1 MTHEQALRAAR
12 VEMGSGAAVHD
23 RVYESGWEAKIES
36 IWHDLVYG
44 TRMLFKHPGFTALA
58 ILTLAL
64 GMGATTTVFGWIDA
78 VLLDPFPGIGHL
90 EQIVAL
96 ETLTPNNEP
105 IATSYP
111 DYQDFRDHLT
121 SFSGIAVTRHTSVSV
136 GEADNAERIPAQFV
150 SGNYF
155 DVLQVKPA
163 MGRFFAPAEQGDKPG
178 AFPLAVIS
186 YRLWQSHFNSDPNII
201 GKTIKVNRHE
211 LTIIGVAPQEFHGS
225 MPGLAYDIWIPAV
238 MRPLLNGLTTDW
250 ELTDRHTRDMIAFAR
265 LKPGITI
272 EQARAETA
280 ALAHH
285 MAELHPDVSQGIGA
299 TVLPMWEG
307 HFGAQSWLLAPLQ
320 ILMAA
325 CAVVLLIVCANVANL
340 LLARF
345 TTRQKEFSMRLALG
359 AKRSRLFRQLLTES
373 LVLAIVAALT
383 GIVIA
388 VWAGRSI
395 AYLLPPGQL
404 HTLML
409 DIKLNRSMMAF
420 TTLLCVGTTLLS
432 GLAPAL
438 HSVRVNLSDSLKE
451 GGRSGAV
458 GQRSHRM
465 RALLVLSEVSLALVA
480 LVGAGLCVQSFRAAQ
495 KIDPG
500 FDPDNVLLTQFYLA
514 TNGYTLQQRKEFC
527 YRLREKLESQP
538 GVVSVAYSDGV
549 PLGFEPSWWE
559 ELQIKGYVPAP
570 GENMMTYRNV
580 VAPGYFQLMRIPLLE
595 GRDFTEHD
603 DAGTDPVMIVNES
616 FVKRYLSQGQVIG
629 RKIHGWGYWFTIVG
643 VVKDSKYNFITE
655 SSVPYFYVPFR
666 QIYRADM
673 YLAFYVR
680 TQGNPNMFV
689 GALRRA
695 VREIDPNVTSYD
707 ALPLAQYTEASLY
720 PQKIAANFLTV
731 LAFLSL
737 LLAAVGLY
745 SVMAYSVAQRT
756 HEIGVRMALGAQRGN
771 VFGMVLRQAMGL
783 TLAGLLV
790 GAVVAVFLSRKASA
804 LHISGSLMGGAGNL
818 LTTGSNGPWIYA
830 VAAIFLCFIAALAS
844 YIPAQRATKVDP
856 LVALRHE

>member
-1 MTHEQALRAAR
+1 
-12 VEMGSGAAVHD
+12 
-23 RVYESGWEAKIES
+23 
-36 IWHDLVYG
+36 
-44 TRMLFKHPGFTALA
+44 
-58 ILTLAL
+58 
-64 GMGATTTVFGWIDA
+64 
-78 VLLDPFPGIGHL
+78 
-90 EQIVAL
+90 
-96 ETLTPNNEP
+96 
-105 IATSYP
+105 
-111 DYQDFRDHLT
+111 
-121 SFSGIAVTRHTSVSV
+121 
-136 GEADNAERIPAQFV
+136 
-150 SGNYF
+150 
-155 DVLQVKPA
+155 
-163 MGRFFAPAEQGDKPG
+163 
-178 AFPLAVIS
+178 
-186 YRLWQSHFNSDPNII
+186 
-201 GKTIKVNRHE
+201 
-211 LTIIGVAPQEFHGS
+211 
-225 MPGLAYDIWIPAV
+225 
-238 MRPLLNGLTTDW
+238 
-250 ELTDRHTRDMIAFAR
+250 
-265 LKPGITI
+265 
-272 EQARAETA
+272 
-280 ALAHH
+280 
-285 MAELHPDVSQGIGA
+285 
-299 TVLPMWEG
+299 
-307 HFGAQSWLLAPLQ
+307 
-320 ILMAA
+320 
-325 CAVVLLIVCANVANL
+325 
-340 LLARF
+340 
-345 TTRQKEFSMRLALG
+345 
-359 AKRSRLFRQLLTES
+359 
-373 LVLAIVAALT
+373 
-383 GIVIA
+383 
-388 VWAGRSI
+388 
-395 AYLLPPGQL
+395 
-404 HTLML
+404 
-409 DIKLNRSMMAF
+409 
-420 TTLLCVGTTLLS
+420 
-432 GLAPAL
+432 
-438 HSVRVNLSDSLKE
+438 
-451 GGRSGAV
+451 
-458 GQRSHRM
+458 
-465 RALLVLSEVSLALVA
+465 VLSEVSLALVA

-580 VAPGYFQLMRIPLLE
+580 VAPGYFQLMRIALLE

-629 RKIHGWGYWFTIVG
+629 RKVHGWGYWFTIVG

-680 TQGNPNMFV
+680 TQGDPNMFV

-830 VAAIFLCFIAALAS
+830 IAAIFLCFIAALAS